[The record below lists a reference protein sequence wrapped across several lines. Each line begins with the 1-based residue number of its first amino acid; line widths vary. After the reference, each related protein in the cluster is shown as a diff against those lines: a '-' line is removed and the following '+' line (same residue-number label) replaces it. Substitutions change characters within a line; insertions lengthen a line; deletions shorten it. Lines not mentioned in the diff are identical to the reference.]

1 MKRKAFTLIE
11 LLVVIA
17 IIAILAAIL
26 FPVFAQAKQS
36 AKKSVALSNTKQIAL
51 GMNMYMADNDDTFPT
66 AMADNGAINGGGWGE
81 WPIDLQLN
89 AYIKNYDLW
98 ASPGD
103 DTSVYSW
110 LSGDALWIYTDG
122 KAYNNG
128 KPKKRS
134 YNYVGGLATN
144 ECVDLN
150 NCINGADKVDPNTGA
165 SQWGRDP
172 KSGTALDSPAEFVPI
187 VEQWNDST
195 PYGNNWPVG
204 TAWGSFF
211 TNCDTW
217 KLAGRKETTGTPA
230 PGDSLPAVCAG
241 NINRKPTTGYGNMA
255 NYCFADGHAK
265 TLTWGAIRKNDF
277 QAFKRLRSNTV
288 FNP

>member
-36 AKKSVALSNTKQIAL
+36 AKKAVALSNTKQIAL
-51 GMNMYMADNDDTFPT
+51 GLNMYMADHDDYFPV

-81 WPIDLQLN
+81 WPIDMQLN
-89 AYIKNYDLW
+89 PYIKSYDLW

-103 DTSVYSW
+103 DTTPYNW
-110 LSGDALWIYTDG
+110 LGAWIFTDG
-122 KAYNNG
+122 KLWNDG
-128 KPKKRS
+128 KIKKRS
-134 YNYVGGLATN
+134 YNYVGGVATQ
-144 ECVDLN
+144 ECYD
-150 NCINGADKVDPNTGA
+150 NGTCNGDADPNAGF
-165 SQWGRDP
+165 SEWGRNP
-172 KSGTALDSPAEFVPI
+172 VSGTALEDPAGTSPI
-187 VEQWNDST
+187 VEQWNDSD
-195 PYGNNWPVG
+195 PYGSNWPVG

-217 KLAGRKETTGTPA
+217 KLAGRKPGGANPAEKLPTQCAWAEGRTPTH
-230 PGDSLPAVCAG
+230 GYAG
-241 NINRKPTTGYGNMA
+241 MGNYA
-255 NYCFADGHAK
+255 FADGHAK
-265 TLTWGAIRKNDF
+265 TQNWGAIRKNDF
-277 QAFKRLRSNTV
+277 SAFKVRKSAVV